1 MQRQPVHTLDPAD
14 GTAGQGILI
23 DPTGTKFI
31 VDDLPSGG
39 GGTGTALVPLTS
51 DIAGELCF
59 AITDDFRLILLE
71 VPL

>member
-1 MQRQPVHTLDPAD
+1 MQRQPVHTLDPAA
-14 GTAGQGILI
+14 GTDGQGIVI
-23 DPTGTKFI
+23 AGGKFTI
-31 VDDLPSGG
+31 GDLPSGG